1 MMRVPVS
8 WLKEYV
14 PFDEPVEDIA
24 ARLVISSCEVDRIV
38 KRGVPDANGN
48 LQHYLVGKVVEAGK
62 HPNADRLQLCR
73 VDVGDREPRQIV
85 CGAWNFGA
93 GATVAVALPGA
104 VLPGGQKLE
113 QAKLRGEV
121 SNGMILSERE
131 LELGVDQSG
140 ILVLEEGPEPGTP
153 LADVLPLTD
162 DVLELETG
170 HNRPD
175 LLSVY
180 GIAREVAALL
190 GAELAPPPGTDPP
203 RSEDEPVA
211 VQVEDFDGCP
221 RYIGRTFLDVRVA
234 PSPPWLKARL
244 LAAGMRPISNV
255 VDITNYVMLGL
266 GNPLHAFDQAK
277 LAERRIVVR
286 RARKEEQMRTLDDT
300 LRELDERDLVIADAE
315 HAVAIAGIMGSL
327 ESEVDEH
334 TTDVLLEAANFE
346 PLTIHRSSER
356 MRLRTEGSNRWEKGV
371 DPYLAEQAAKLA
383 TELLVELAGARWTGD
398 VDVRRELPERP
409 IVHLRPERTDF
420 LVGLRTAPDDQRAI
434 LERLG
439 FDVSADWN
447 VTVPTWRARD
457 VTREADVIEEVAR
470 FRLDDVPFTLPQR
483 TFMFGRLS
491 KEQRLRRAVEEV
503 LVGCGFSEAYNWS
516 LVPQDDDPNALRLP
530 EPLSAEQA
538 VLRTTLRRGLVES
551 AQRNVDAG
559 ADDVALFEI
568 ARVYLPSREKL
579 PEERW
584 RVGGM
589 ASGGFARAK
598 GAVEALHEAL
608 KVELRIE
615 AAQQPFLHPGKAA
628 RLDAGWVGELHPSLL
643 EGSWGIFE
651 LDLAT
656 LFAAVPDVVHYED
669 VITYPPVRQDL
680 AFVVDEDVPAGMLVE
695 AAREAAGDELR
706 EMRPFDVYRGEQVGP
721 GRKSIAFAV
730 TFQSNEKT
738 LTDEEAGELRNRIV
752 TALQGRFGAQLRA
765 RASFRDL
772 SGQAPVPH

>member
-1 MMRVPVS
+1 MMRIPVS

-14 PFDEPVEDIA
+14 PFDEPVEEVA
-24 ARLVISSCEVDRIV
+24 RRLVISSCEVDRIV
-38 KRGVPDANGN
+38 KRGVPDTNGN
-48 LQHYLVGKVVEAGK
+48 LDHYLVGKVLEAGK

-73 VDVGDREPRQIV
+73 VDVGDKEPRQIV

-104 VLPGGQKLE
+104 VLPDGQKLE

-131 LELGVDQSG
+131 LELGVDHSG
-140 ILVLEEGPEPGTP
+140 ILVLDDGPEPGTP
-153 LADVLPLTD
+153 LADVLPLAD
-162 DVLELETG
+162 DLLELETG

-190 GAELAPPPGTDPP
+190 GRELAPPPGTDPP
-203 RSEDEPVA
+203 RAEDETVD
-211 VQVEDFDGCP
+211 VRIEDFDGCP
-221 RYIGRTFLDVRVA
+221 RYIGRTFRDVGVA

-266 GNPLHAFDQAK
+266 GNPLHAFDQSK
-277 LAERRIVVR
+277 LRDGRIVVR
-286 RARKEEQMRTLDDT
+286 RARKGEEMRTLDDT
-300 LRELDERDLVIADAE
+300 LRQLDERDLVIADAE
-315 HAVAIAGIMGSL
+315 DAVALAGIMGSL
-327 ESEVDEH
+327 ASEVGDE

-356 MRLRTEGSNRWEKGV
+356 LRLRTEGSNRWEKGV

-383 TELLVELAGARWTGD
+383 TQLLVELAGARWAGD
-398 VDVRRELPERP
+398 VDARQELPERP
-409 IVHLRPERTDF
+409 VVHLRPERTDL
-420 LVGLRTAPDDQRAI
+420 LVGGRTPPDDQRAI
-434 LERLG
+434 LERIG
-439 FDVSADWN
+439 FEVAPDWN

-457 VTREADVIEEVAR
+457 VTREADLVEEVAR

-483 TFMFGRLS
+483 TAMFGRLS
-491 KEQRLRRAVEEV
+491 KEQRLRRTVEDV

-516 LVPQDDDPNALRLP
+516 LVPEDDDPAAIRLP

-538 VLRTTLRRGLVES
+538 VLRTTLRRGLIES

-559 ADDVALFEI
+559 AAHVSLFEI
-568 ARVYLPSREKL
+568 ARVYLPTGGKL

-584 RVGGM
+584 HLGGI

-598 GAVEALHEAL
+598 GALETLHETL
-608 KVELRIE
+608 KVPLHVEPAKE
-615 AAQQPFLHPGKAA
+615 PFLHPGKAA
-628 RLDAGWVGELHPSLL
+628 RIGSGWVGELHPAVLD
-643 EGSWGIFE
+643 GTWGVFE
-651 LDLAT
+651 LDLAD

-680 AFVVDEDVPAGMLVE
+680 AFVVDEEVAAGELVA
-695 AAREAAGDELR
+695 AAREAVGEELR
-706 EMRPFDVYRGEQVGP
+706 VMRPFDVYRGDQVGA
-721 GRKSIAFAV
+721 GKKSIAFAV
-730 TFQSNEKT
+730 AFQSREKT
-738 LTDEEAGELRNRIV
+738 LTDEEAAELRSRIV
-752 TALQGRFGAQLRA
+752 TALQSRFAAQLRA
-765 RASFRDL
+765 
-772 SGQAPVPH
+772 

>member
-14 PFDEPVEDIA
+14 PFDEPIERVA

-38 KRGVPDANGN
+38 KRGVPDTNGN

-73 VDVGDREPRQIV
+73 VDVGDKEPRQII

-104 VLPGGQKLE
+104 VLPDGQKLE

-131 LELGVDQSG
+131 LELGVDHSG
-140 ILVLEEGPEPGTP
+140 ILVLEEGLEPGTP
-153 LADVLPLTD
+153 LTDVLPLTD
-162 DVLELETG
+162 DVLEVETG

-190 GAELAPPPGTDPP
+190 GAELAPSPGTDPP
-203 RSEDEPVA
+203 RAEDEPVA
-211 VQVEDFDGCP
+211 VQVEDLDGCP
-221 RYIGRTFLDVRVA
+221 RYIGRTFRDVRVA

-266 GNPLHAFDQAK
+266 GNPLHAFDQGK
-277 LAERRIVVR
+277 LTGRRIVVR
-286 RARKEEQMRTLDDT
+286 RAHKGEQMRTLDDT
-300 LRELDERDLVIADAE
+300 LREFDERDLVIADAE

-327 ESEVDEH
+327 ESEVDEQ

-346 PLTIHRSSER
+346 PLTIHRSSVR
-356 MRLRTEGSNRWEKGV
+356 LRLRTEGSNRWEKGV

-398 VDVRRELPERP
+398 VDVRRDLPERP
-409 IVHLRPERTDF
+409 VVHLRPERTDF

-439 FDVSADWN
+439 FEVSADWN

-470 FRLDDVPFTLPQR
+470 FRLDDVPFTLPER
-483 TFMFGRLS
+483 TAMFGRLS

-516 LVPQDDDPNALRLP
+516 LVPEDDDPNALRLP

-568 ARVYLPSREKL
+568 ARVYLPSGEKL

-584 RVGGM
+584 RVGGI

-598 GAVEALHEAL
+598 GAVETLHDAL
-608 KVELRIE
+608 KVELHIE

-680 AFVVDEDVPAGMLVE
+680 AFVVDEDVPAGALVE
-695 AAREAAGDELR
+695 VAREAAGDELR

-730 TFQSNEKT
+730 TFQSDEKT
-738 LTDEEAGELRNRIV
+738 LTDEEAAELRARIV
-752 TALQGRFGAQLRA
+752 TALEARFGAKLRA
-765 RASFRDL
+765 
-772 SGQAPVPH
+772 